1 MKSRLSN
8 WLTTTIGAVLMLVA
22 IGMYI
27 VGKFKP
33 EMAVSTMEM
42 ATVAV
47 LGWVFLTARDTL
59 LEGMFLNM
67 FKVKRSDIE
76 EK

>member
-8 WLTTTIGAVLMLVA
+8 WLTTAIGAVLMLVA

-27 VGKFKP
+27 LGKFKP

>member
-33 EMAVSTMEM
+33 EMEVSTMEM

>member
-33 EMAVSTMEM
+33 EMEV
-42 ATVAV
+42 
-47 LGWVFLTARDTL
+47 
-59 LEGMFLNM
+59 
-67 FKVKRSDIE
+67 
-76 EK
+76 EKCS